1 MTRGG
6 ARKGAGRPKG
16 GGIYGEPTVSVKI
29 PASMVDAVK
38 HFSITRG
45 LTLPVYSG
53 RVQAGYPMPADD
65 HIEDRV
71 DIASLLGGHLEDAF
85 IVHASGDSMKDA
97 GIFDGDP
104 LLVKPRI
111 KPTNGSI
118 VVAAVGGELTVKFL
132 IAKKGKHYLMP
143 ANPAYN
149 EIPIDPE
156 HGVTIWGVVDTSLR
170 RHSH

>member
-1 MTRGG
+1 MARGG

-16 GGIYGEPTVSVKI
+16 QGIYGEPTVAMKV
-29 PASMVDAVK
+29 PASLVDEVK
-38 HFSITRG
+38 RFSITRG
-45 LTLPVYSG
+45 LQLPVYSG

-65 HIEDRV
+65 HIEEHI
-71 DIASLLGGHLEDAF
+71 DILSLLGGQLEDAF

-111 KPTNGSI
+111 KPGNGKI
-118 VVAAVGGELTVKFL
+118 VVAAVNGELTVKFL
-132 IAKKGKHYLMP
+132 IIKKGKQYLMP
-143 ANPAYN
+143 ANPAYD

-170 RHSH
+170 RHPH